1 MKNTLLHIGLS
12 LFVTWMIAMTIN
24 TIYYSQTDRE
34 IKLIAIIIGSA
45 ITLCIGIYK
54 EAVKDE
60 KLSWWDMGCD
70 LFGIGLGIIA
80 FILCV

>member
-24 TIYYSQTDRE
+24 TIYCSQTDRE
-34 IKLIAIIIGSA
+34 IKLIAIIIGSI
-45 ITLCIGIYK
+45 ITLCAGIYK

-60 KLSWWDMGCD
+60 KFSWWDMGCN
-70 LFGIGLGIIA
+70 LFGIGLGIIT

>member
-1 MKNTLLHIGLS
+1 MRNTLLHISLS
-12 LFVTWMIAMTIN
+12 LFITWMMAMTIW
-24 TIYYSQTDRE
+24 IWFD
-34 IKLIAIIIGSA
+34 IPVIAIITGSV

-60 KLSWWDMGCD
+60 KFSWWDIGCD
-70 LFGIGLGIIA
+70 IFGIGLGIIA

>member
-1 MKNTLLHIGLS
+1 
-12 LFVTWMIAMTIN
+12 MTIW
-24 TIYYSQTDRE
+24 IWFD
-34 IKLIAIIIGSA
+34 IPVIAIITGSV

-60 KLSWWDMGCD
+60 KFSWWDIGCD
-70 LFGIGLGIIA
+70 IFGIGLGIIA